1 VSACRGWTLDF
12 STLVIDPKY
21 ADVPGVEYYDV
32 DTDQGHFKFAQ
43 GHAGVLP
50 ELLKDLA
57 TFRKSA
63 KKKMA
68 EAKARGDTFAAALH
82 NGEQLAFKV
91 TMNSAYG
98 FTGATK
104 GFLSC
109 VPIAASVTATGRQMI
124 AKTKG
129 LVEQMLP
136 GSRVVYGVSGRPAN
150 DAQATLW
157 DNAHTTIICRTRIP
171 SCASSTWA
179 PTTAK
184 TWPRTWQQLRNWRT
198 TSPRPS
204 RRPWSWSSKRQG

>member
-1 VSACRGWTLDF
+1 MRRGWTLDF
-12 STLVIDPKY
+12 STLVIDAKY
-21 ADVPGVEYYDV
+21 ADAPGVHYYEV

-43 GHAGVLP
+43 GQPGVLP

-57 TFRKSA
+57 AFRKAA

-98 FTGATK
+98 FCGATK

-136 GSRVVYGVSGRPAN
+136 GSRVVYGDTDSVMCILNLGADNRQNMAAHMAAAQKLADDISKTFPSSVELEWEKGAFMRGARWLHTQLLGRVF
-150 DAQATLW
+150 
-157 DNAHTTIICRTRIP
+157 
-171 SCASSTWA
+171 
-179 PTTAK
+179 
-184 TWPRTWQQLRNWRT
+184 
-198 TSPRPS
+198 
-204 RRPWSWSSKRQG
+204 RRSKACCL